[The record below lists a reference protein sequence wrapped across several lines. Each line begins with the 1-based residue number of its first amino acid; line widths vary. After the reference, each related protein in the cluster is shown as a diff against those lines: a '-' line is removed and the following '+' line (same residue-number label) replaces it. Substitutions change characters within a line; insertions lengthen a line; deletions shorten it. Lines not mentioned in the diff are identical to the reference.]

1 MLRNK
6 LSIIPQDPVLFSGT
20 IRSNLDPFEQ
30 FDDSE
35 IWSVL
40 EKTQLKEK
48 IQAMPGEL
56 NALIEV
62 GGNNLSVGERQLLC
76 LSRALLRNA
85 KIIVLDEATAAV
97 DPETEVA
104 VQNTIQNAFSNS
116 TVLTIAHRLK
126 TVILCNRVIVM
137 KNGQIIEFDAPSVL
151 LSNSNSEFSKM
162 MASTEKNIKE
172 T

>member
-1 MLRNK
+1 M
-6 LSIIPQDPVLFSGT
+6 
-20 IRSNLDPFEQ
+20 DPFEQ

-56 NALIEV
+56 NAPIEV

-85 KIIVLDEATAAV
+85 KVCQRKFFVLINVYFT
-97 DPETEVA
+97 
-104 VQNTIQNAFSNS
+104 
-116 TVLTIAHRLK
+116 
-126 TVILCNRVIVM
+126 
-137 KNGQIIEFDAPSVL
+137 
-151 LSNSNSEFSKM
+151 
-162 MASTEKNIKE
+162 
-172 T
+172 